1 MKPVRSDTG
10 MIESVSIKGYMS
22 IREQNILLSRLNILI
37 GANGAGKSNILKVFT
52 LLSAMMAGNLQE
64 FVSFA
69 GGANALLSRRTDS
82 GNSISFHVTG
92 FLQDYRCVLVP
103 DNRDHLLIQ
112 SEELITNAEWKQ
124 SPESS
129 GKKNSLESGVREES
143 RYAIPCDTVSLKS
156 ICDNPDYP
164 SLITALYCLK
174 AYQMAQI
181 HQLDSPSRVHPPLPL
196 LEPDAGNLACVIA
209 DLYAQYP
216 ENYSYIR
223 DCIRLAVPFFDDFS
237 ITCPDEQ
244 KGSVHTLGWR
254 EHNTEY
260 TFPMQDLSD
269 GIRRFIVLATIL
281 NSPVLPPVIIINE
294 PEAGLHPYAIRIL
307 AAMVR
312 SAAVRTQVIIATQS
326 VTFIDTC
333 GPNDLL
339 VVGRSEGETVV
350 TKINDDEIGE
360 WLADYSLGELWEH
373 NIIGGRPDR

>member
-1 MKPVRSDTG
+1 

-22 IREQNILLSRLNILI
+22 IKEQNILLSRLNILI
-37 GANGAGKSNILKVFT
+37 GANGAGKSNILRVFT

-64 FVSFA
+64 FVCLA

-82 GNSISFHVTG
+82 GHAISFHVTG
-92 FLQDYRCVLVP
+92 FLQEYQCVLVP
-103 DNRDHLLIQ
+103 DEGDRLLIL
-112 SEELITNAEWKQ
+112 SEELITNAEWNQ
-124 SPESS
+124 SREPPEE
-129 GKKNSLESGVREES
+129 KNNFKAGARAES
-143 RYAIPCDTVSLKS
+143 RYAIPRNIVSLES
-156 ICDNPDYP
+156 IRDSPDYSP
-164 SLITALYCLK
+164 LITALYSVK

-181 HQLDSPSRVHPPLPL
+181 HQLDSPPLLHSSLPL

-209 DLYAQYP
+209 DLYARYP
-216 ENYSYIR
+216 DNYSYVR

-237 ITCPDEQ
+237 IICQEEQ
-244 KGSVHTLGWR
+244 KGTVHILGWR

-333 GPNDLL
+333 GPDDLL
-339 VVGRSEGETVV
+339 VVGRSAGETVV